1 MVHRSRTDKRQ
12 YSDRHQPPQQR
23 ATNFKK
29 ENEKRKIFRFYLKK
43 VLTSLPVWYNIQILM
58 SDDQKN
64 NDWKE
69 RELGALW
76 VKKSLTGTQ
85 YMTGHIE
92 LKDASGKVQ
101 LVVFKNKHKYNED
114 GTVANDK
121 APDFRVFKSEEREQQ
136 KDSGQEASKE
146 TVSASAST
154 DEDAL
159 F

>member
-1 MVHRSRTDKRQ
+1 M
-12 YSDRHQPPQQR
+12 
-23 ATNFKK
+23 
-29 ENEKRKIFRFYLKK
+29 
-43 VLTSLPVWYNIQILM
+43 LTSLPACHNIQTLM
-58 SDDQKN
+58 SDEQKN
-64 NDWKE
+64 NEWKE

-114 GTVANDK
+114 GSIANDK
-121 APDFRVFKSEEREQQ
+121 APDFRLYKSESREEQQ
-136 KDSGQEASKE
+136 GSGGGSPQEKAAE
-146 TVSASAST
+146 PAATTSA
-154 DEDAL
+154 EEVL

>member
-1 MVHRSRTDKRQ
+1 
-12 YSDRHQPPQQR
+12 
-23 ATNFKK
+23 
-29 ENEKRKIFRFYLKK
+29 
-43 VLTSLPVWYNIQILM
+43 M
-58 SDDQKN
+58 SDEQKN

-76 VKKSLTGTQ
+76 VKKSLSGTQ

-101 LVVFKNKHKYNED
+101 LVIFKNKHKLNED
-114 GTVANDK
+114 GTVANEK
-121 APDFRVFKSEEREQQ
+121 APDFRVFKSEEREQKQ
-136 KDSGQEASKE
+136 DSGQEASKE
-146 TVSASAST
+146 AVSASAST

>member
-1 MVHRSRTDKRQ
+1 
-12 YSDRHQPPQQR
+12 
-23 ATNFKK
+23 
-29 ENEKRKIFRFYLKK
+29 
-43 VLTSLPVWYNIQILM
+43 M
-58 SDDQKN
+58 SDEQKN
-64 NDWKE
+64 SDWKE

-114 GTVANDK
+114 GSIANDK
-121 APDFRVFKSEEREQQ
+121 APDFRLYKSEDRAPRAT
-136 KDSGQEASKE
+136 SGKEASGE
-146 TVSASAST
+146 TVSAGAAT
-154 DEDAL
+154 DEDVL

>member
-1 MVHRSRTDKRQ
+1 
-12 YSDRHQPPQQR
+12 
-23 ATNFKK
+23 
-29 ENEKRKIFRFYLKK
+29 
-43 VLTSLPVWYNIQILM
+43 M
-58 SDDQKN
+58 SDEQKN

-92 LKDASGKVQ
+92 LKDESGKVQ

-114 GTVANDK
+114 GSVSNDK
-121 APDFRVFKSEEREQQ
+121 APDFRLYKSEEREQRAGAPATA
-136 KDSGQEASKE
+136 DSKA
-146 TVSASAST
+146 TANST
-154 DEDAL
+154 DEEAL

>member
-1 MVHRSRTDKRQ
+1 
-12 YSDRHQPPQQR
+12 
-23 ATNFKK
+23 
-29 ENEKRKIFRFYLKK
+29 
-43 VLTSLPVWYNIQILM
+43 M
-58 SDDQKN
+58 SEEQKN

-85 YMTGHIE
+85 YMTGHVE

-121 APDFRVFKSEEREQQ
+121 APDFRLYVSEGRDEGKQNTNASAPATTANATSEEIE
-136 KDSGQEASKE
+136 
-146 TVSASAST
+146 
-154 DEDAL
+154 

>member
-1 MVHRSRTDKRQ
+1 
-12 YSDRHQPPQQR
+12 
-23 ATNFKK
+23 
-29 ENEKRKIFRFYLKK
+29 
-43 VLTSLPVWYNIQILM
+43 M
-58 SDDQKN
+58 SDEQKN

-69 RELGALW
+69 RALGALW

-114 GTVANDK
+114 GTVSNDK
-121 APDFRVFKSEEREQQ
+121 APDFRLYMSENREDGKQNTNAAAPAAQASSTSEEIE
-136 KDSGQEASKE
+136 
-146 TVSASAST
+146 
-154 DEDAL
+154 